1 MAKPQYLSA
10 NHPAQPQPNHYVG
23 RDSLPALVGI
33 GVTFKRDKKVGCYV
47 VRRVIESGPAHLH
60 GGIEPGDVFDEV
72 DGIPV
77 AAKAPEELTK
87 LVLGPAGSRVD
98 LGIIRNGTTLLH
110 DHYVSNALLI
120 LAITADTLAS
130 ALPRF

>member
-1 MAKPQYLSA
+1 M
-10 NHPAQPQPNHYVG
+10 
-23 RDSLPALVGI
+23 PALVGI